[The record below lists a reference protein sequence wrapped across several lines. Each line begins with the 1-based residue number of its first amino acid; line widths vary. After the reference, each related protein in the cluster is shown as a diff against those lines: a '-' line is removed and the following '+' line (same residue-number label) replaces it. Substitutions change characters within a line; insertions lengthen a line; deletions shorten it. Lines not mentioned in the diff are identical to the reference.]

1 MPDDEG
7 QFLDALYLGVRDGT
21 EFDQALALLCA
32 MFDVASGALID
43 FDAARPDVAAQSADG
58 VFSGET
64 ARLYEREFAALDP
77 APPAFMSRPAGTA
90 IPTYR
95 LLPEE
100 RRRPGVFFSVRSDWK
115 SAWAER
121 WRRRMAALLWS
132 ACIARR
138 TAKPSMTRTSPSL
151 NG

>member
-21 EFDQALALLCA
+21 EFDQVLALLCA

-43 FDAARPDVAAQSADG
+43 FDAARPDVAAQSAVG

-100 RRRPGVFFSVRSDWK
+100 RRRPGVF
-115 SAWAER
+115 SA
-121 WRRRMAALLWS
+121 S
-132 ACIARR
+132 ARIGRVPGRNAGGGEWQLCYGRPASR
-138 TAKPSMTRTSPSL
+138 AGPQSL
-151 NG
+151 R